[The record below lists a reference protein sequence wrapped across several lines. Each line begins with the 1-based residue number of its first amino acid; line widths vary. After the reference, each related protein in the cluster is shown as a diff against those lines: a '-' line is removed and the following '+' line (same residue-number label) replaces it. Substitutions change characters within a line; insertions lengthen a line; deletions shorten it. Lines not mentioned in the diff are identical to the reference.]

1 MSNPKYKYD
10 VAFAFLEKDEH
21 LAIHIID
28 LIKDKLNTFIYSK
41 KLEDISN
48 TKPKKKIID
57 VFEKQSRSIVI
68 LFSNKWGTTPWTAI
82 EEKAIR
88 NRASLDG
95 FDFLLCIP
103 LDNPPETPKYLP
115 QTRIWSGL
123 SKLGVKGAAIVIEEL
138 VLSLKGGSKP
148 ELKTNIKTEIKVEP
162 QFEVES
168 SKFLESVSGLEIA
181 ALELKKL
188 FLALETE
195 KNKFQKSDK
204 NFPIIYNKSDR
215 KCTVQYGEF
224 SIMFYSQIEKS
235 ILLMDLPLYFELQ
248 KHESSSNILNILA
261 VEEYHFEVKKVGEYG
276 WIKDADNVLF
286 ISSKKLAENSINL
299 LLSQT

>member
-1 MSNPKYKYD
+1 MKNTNYKYD
-10 VAFAFLEKDEH
+10 VAFAFLEKDEP
-21 LAIHIID
+21 LAIQIND
-28 LIKDKLNTFIYSK
+28 LIKDTLSTFLYSK
-41 KLEDISN
+41 KLEDLSN
-48 TKPKKKIID
+48 TKPEKTFID
-57 VFEKQSRSIVI
+57 VFERQSRIIVV
-68 LFSNKWGTTPWTAI
+68 LFSYKWGTTPWTAI

-88 NRASLDG
+88 NRASVEG

-123 SKLGVKGAAIVIEEL
+123 SKLGVKGAAIAIEEL

-148 ELKTNIKTEIKVEP
+148 ELKTNTKTQIKIKP

-235 ILLMDLPLYFELQ
+235 NLRMDLPLYFELQ
-248 KHESSSNILNILA
+248 KHDTSSNTLNILA
-261 VEEYHFEVKKVGEYG
+261 VEEYHFEVKKVGVYG
-276 WIKDADNVLF
+276 WIKDADNDLF
-286 ISSKKLAENSINL
+286 ISSKKLAEDSITL